1 MRISY
6 CASEV
11 KAYDP
16 DRYLT
21 ALFAPKAYREAIFSL
36 YAFSSDIA
44 RTRELVSEP
53 ILGQIRLKWW
63 NDTISSIYE
72 GETINHPV
80 VMELSEAIK
89 KFELVPKPFYDLI
102 TARSLDLSDTPPENM
117 DKLETYAQN
126 TSGILS
132 RLAMNV
138 LGYTVGAPIKAANLV
153 GTAWALIG
161 LMRSV
166 GFHAQNQR
174 IYIPETLIN
183 NYNLSETNLLNPSS
197 VNQLKEAIIEI
208 VCKAEEKII
217 EARGL
222 KNDIPK
228 GASSVLLLASIAD
241 NYISVLKNEKFD
253 PTVSFQSTNLKA
265 LKLTIRNSFG
275 GF

>member
-1 MRISY
+1 MKISY

-21 ALFAPKAYREAIFSL
+21 ALFAPKGYREAIFSL
-36 YAFSSDIA
+36 YAFNSDIA

-63 NDTISSIYE
+63 DETISSIYE

-80 VMELSEAIK
+80 VMELAKAIK
-89 KFELVPKPFYDLI
+89 KFELVSKPFYDLI
-102 TARSLDLSDTPPENM
+102 KARSFDLNDSPLENI
-117 DKLETYAQN
+117 DELEAYALN
-126 TSGILS
+126 TSGVLS

-138 LGYTVGAPIKAANLV
+138 LGYSKGAPIKAANLI

-166 GFHAQNQR
+166 GFHAQNKR
-174 IYIPETLIN
+174 VYIPESLIM
-183 NYNLSETNLLNPSS
+183 NYNLSKTNLLNPSS
-197 VNQLKEAIIEI
+197 VGQLKEAIKEV
-208 VCKAEEKII
+208 VCKAEEKIV
-217 EARGL
+217 EARDL

-228 GASSVLLLASIAD
+228 GANSVLLLAAIA
-241 NYISVLKNEKFD
+241 NSYISLLKNERFD
-253 PTVSFQSTNLKA
+253 PTVSLQSSNLKA

-275 GF
+275 SY

>member
-1 MRISY
+1 MKISY

-21 ALFAPKAYREAIFSL
+21 ALFAPKGYREAIFSL
-36 YAFSSDIA
+36 YAFNSDIA

-63 NDTISSIYE
+63 DETISSIYE

-80 VMELSEAIK
+80 VMELAKAIK
-89 KFELVPKPFYDLI
+89 KFELVSKPFYDLI
-102 TARSLDLSDTPPENM
+102 KARSFDLNDSPLENI
-117 DKLETYAQN
+117 DELEAYALN
-126 TSGILS
+126 TSGVLS

-138 LGYTVGAPIKAANLV
+138 LGYSKGAPIKAANLI

-166 GFHAQNQR
+166 GFHAQNKR
-174 IYIPETLIN
+174 VYIPESLIM
-183 NYNLSETNLLNPSS
+183 NYNLSKTNLLNPSS
-197 VNQLKEAIIEI
+197 VGQLKEAIKEV
-208 VCKAEEKII
+208 VCKAEEKIV
-217 EARGL
+217 EARDL

-228 GASSVLLLASIAD
+228 GANSVLLLAAIAD
-241 NYISVLKNEKFD
+241 SYISLLKNERFD
-253 PTVSFQSTNLKA
+253 PTVSLQSSNLKA

-275 GF
+275 SY

>member
-1 MRISY
+1 MY
-6 CASEV
+6 
-11 KAYDP
+11 
-16 DRYLT
+16 
-21 ALFAPKAYREAIFSL
+21 
-36 YAFSSDIA
+36 
-44 RTRELVSEP
+44 
-53 ILGQIRLKWW
+53 Q
-63 NDTISSIYE
+63 
-72 GETINHPV
+72 
-80 VMELSEAIK
+80 
-89 KFELVPKPFYDLI
+89 
-102 TARSLDLSDTPPENM
+102 
-117 DKLETYAQN
+117 
-126 TSGILS
+126 
-132 RLAMNV
+132 
-138 LGYTVGAPIKAANLV
+138 
-153 GTAWALIG
+153 
-161 LMRSV
+161 
-166 GFHAQNQR
+166 QNQR

>member
-1 MRISY
+1 MKISY

-21 ALFAPKAYREAIFSL
+21 ALFAPKGYREAIFSL
-36 YAFSSDIA
+36 YAFNSDIA

-63 NDTISSIYE
+63 DETISSIYE

-80 VMELSEAIK
+80 VMELAKAIK
-89 KFELVPKPFYDLI
+89 KFELVSKPFYDLI
-102 TARSLDLSDTPPENM
+102 KARSFDLNDSPLENI
-117 DKLETYAQN
+117 DELEAYALN
-126 TSGILS
+126 TSGVLS

-138 LGYTVGAPIKAANLV
+138 LGYSKGAPIKAANLI

-166 GFHAQNQR
+166 GFHAQNKR
-174 IYIPETLIN
+174 VYIPESLIM
-183 NYNLSETNLLNPSS
+183 NYNLSKTNLLNPSS
-197 VNQLKEAIIEI
+197 VGQLKEAIKEV
-208 VCKAEEKII
+208 VCKAEEKIV
-217 EARGL
+217 EARDL

-228 GASSVLLLASIAD
+228 GANSVLLLAAIAD
-241 NYISVLKNEKFD
+241 SYISLLKNERFD
-253 PTVSFQSTNLKA
+253 PTVSVQSSNLKA

-275 GF
+275 SY